1 MNARTLLALG
11 GTFVFAAATLPA
23 AAPAP
28 RTDILPAGRRQASVD
43 LATRL
48 ANRPPPAALPANVT
62 NPFAP
67 PGFDEPDPVP
77 EVKPPTVAGGAGQ
90 PVGEPSGP
98 PPPPTDRTV
107 LESLAVGLKP
117 SGTFVMNG
125 KHLLIIDRNRFE
137 VGTKFIV
144 SFNNQDYELE
154 LVAIDRTTFTLRY
167 RGEEIT
173 RPIKPAR

>member
-11 GTFVFAAATLPA
+11 GTFVLAAGTLPA
-23 AAPAP
+23 AAP
-28 RTDILPAGRRQASVD
+28 RTDILPTVRRQVTVD

-48 ANRPPPAALPANVT
+48 ANRPPPAPFPANVT

-77 EVKPPTVAGGAGQ
+77 EVKPPPVPGGAGQ

-125 KHLLIIDRNRFE
+125 KPFLLIDRNRFE

-154 LVAIDRTTFTLRY
+154 LVTIDRTTFTLRY

-173 RPIKPAR
+173 RPIKPVR

>member
-1 MNARTLLALG
+1 MNARAILALAA
-11 GTFVFAAATLPA
+11 VLLPAATLLPA
-23 AAPAP
+23 AAP
-28 RTDILPAGRRQASVD
+28 RTDILPPVRRQTSVD

-48 ANRPPPAALPANVT
+48 ANRPPPAPLPSNIT

-77 EVKPPTVAGGAGQ
+77 EMKPPPAAGGAAQAG
-90 PVGEPSGP
+90 GEPSGP

-117 SGTFVMNG
+117 SGTLVMGG

-137 VGTKFIV
+137 IGTKFIV
-144 SFNNQDYELE
+144 TFNKQDYELE

-173 RPIKPAR
+173 RPIKPVR

>member
-1 MNARTLLALG
+1 MNARVLSVLAG
-11 GTFVFAAATLPA
+11 VFATVTAALPA
-23 AAPAP
+23 ASP
-28 RTDILPAGRRQASVD
+28 RTDILPAVRRQATVD

-48 ANRPPPAALPANVT
+48 ANRPPPAPLPTNVT

-77 EVKPPTVAGGAGQ
+77 EVKPPVAAAGG
-90 PVGEPSGP
+90 GEPSGP

-137 VGTKFIV
+137 IGTKFIV

-173 RPIKPAR
+173 RPIKPVR

>member
-1 MNARTLLALG
+1 MNARTLLGFAGAVGLAVAALQ
-11 GTFVFAAATLPA
+11 AA
-23 AAPAP
+23 AP
-28 RTDILPAGRRQASVD
+28 RTDILPGGRRQASVD

-48 ANRPPPAALPANVT
+48 ANRPPPAPLPTNVT

-77 EVKPPTVAGGAGQ
+77 EVKPPTAAGGAGQ
-90 PVGEPSGP
+90 PGGEPSGP

-137 VGTKFIV
+137 IGTKFIV
-144 SFNNQDYELE
+144 TFNNQDYELE

-173 RPIKPAR
+173 RPIKPVR